1 MASSIACLFFLSSSR
16 LLSWASCFS
25 LSLSA
30 TFSNLLC
37 SSFLCALSMLSFL
50 RSRTSARVDL
60 SPRGTCRLFHAP
72 GAALRMCTVTEP
84 CDTVAVDLSSSISP
98 HRSSARRYGGAF
110 TLRKRSDR
118 KMSHAF
124 LDTPRT
130 LTSAVSVVSVCLK
143 LHSGLR
149 GAMLCREV
157 LFSLGVCVVED
168 PSRPSPPKKDLGLG
182 VGLLR
187 GRKQEPR

>member
-60 SPRGTCRLFHAP
+60 SPRGTCRLSHAP